1 LAQKWRKKYGIDIIC
16 DGAFLFLLGSRF
28 YRSDFPDWR
37 EISATLKR
45 IYLIS
50 DVTGRDG
57 QVSDNGIMGPES
69 IEDLGFTWSWFLWVF
84 GTGLLI
90 ATGWSVRN
98 ILWFGAQESQRP
110 ACLYRTTGWLAA
122 VQSFF
127 WALACLR
134 VI

>member
-1 LAQKWRKKYGIDIIC
+1 MGHGKRRHRLSGRVYRSDLAQKWRKKYGIDIIC

-57 QVSDNGIMGPES
+57 QVSDNGIMGPEQS
-69 IEDLGFTWSWFLWVF
+69 TTLGLRGPGFF
-84 GTGLLI
+84 GCLE
-90 ATGWSVRN
+90 
-98 ILWFGAQESQRP
+98 Q
-110 ACLYRTTGWLAA
+110 AC
-122 VQSFF
+122 
-127 WALACLR
+127 
-134 VI
+134 